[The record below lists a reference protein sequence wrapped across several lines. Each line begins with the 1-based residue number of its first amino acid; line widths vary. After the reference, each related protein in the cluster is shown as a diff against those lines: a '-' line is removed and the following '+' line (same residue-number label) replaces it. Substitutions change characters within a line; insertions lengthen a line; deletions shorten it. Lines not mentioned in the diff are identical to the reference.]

1 MERRYGNIAAGIR
14 RVILVGLFPLCLSA
28 LQPGRQVSQ
37 FGHAAWRMQD
47 GFFRGVPS
55 AIAQTKDGYLWIG
68 GGSGLTRFDGVRFVA
83 WTPPPAA
90 RLPSLNVISLRGTSD
105 GSLWIGI
112 MPGLARLK
120 DGVVTTYPDLHGR
133 TSGIIED
140 SHGSIWLGRSR
151 VPSGGPLCQVA
162 GPATHCFGEAE
173 GIPAPYVSTLAAD
186 SQGYFWLGH
195 SGSVTRWKEGDAK
208 TFEISALK
216 PAEGL
221 DGIAAILLA
230 DDGSILVGVPRS
242 GKGRGLQRLI
252 DGLWQPFV
260 APGLDGSTL
269 SVSALLRDR
278 NGSLWIGTGDAGIYH
293 VRGDSVDHFR
303 SNDGLTSDGVT
314 GFFEDKEGNVWV
326 TTSGGVD
333 RFRNLKVTTYSKGE
347 GLSANVVQ
355 SVLTAR
361 DGTVWIG
368 NFGSLDS
375 IRNGHVSSISKTS
388 GLPGVRVTSLLE
400 DHTGTLWVG
409 VDNQLFS
416 YERGHFSKVQQ
427 RHGESQFGT
436 VISMAEDTLGDI
448 WVATANPLALV
459 HLHNRTIVDVD
470 PKAAPIPAASS
481 VSADP
486 AGGIFLGLIDGR
498 IGRLREGKFETFY
511 APLPGNRVA
520 IGSPIPTPDGALWA
534 NSKAGLVG
542 WKNGK
547 LQTLNENNGLPCGSI
562 NSMVATR
569 NGDLWLS
576 QPCGFTRIPREQLDA
591 SWNSNSPKLNVE
603 SADAVDGAQTGR
615 SVFAPAA
622 TVSPDGRLWFA
633 NENTLQMIDPA
644 QMPKNTF
651 VPPVHIE
658 AVIADH
664 RSYSLPELP
673 TLPPH
678 TRDLQIDYTALSFTA
693 PQKVRFRY
701 KLEGWDKD
709 WQDPGT
715 RRQAFYS
722 NLTPRSYVFRVLASN
737 NDGIWNE
744 AGAALGISIAP
755 AFYQT
760 GWFLTASL
768 LTACALVYCLY
779 WLRVRQLTDQLRVR
793 MFERLSERERIAR
806 ELHDTFFQGIQGLLL
821 TINTATQQ
829 LDPHEP
835 ARAIFTKA
843 LEQSDRVMLEGR
855 DLVLDLR
862 AVAKSNLD
870 LPESLAQSAEEFK
883 HLSDAE
889 FKVTVI
895 GQSRTLDSKC
905 ATELHRIGRE
915 ALYNS
920 FRHSNARKIEVELD
934 CGPAKL
940 TLKIADDGIG
950 IDDQVLYAGLRAG
963 HWGLPGMQER
973 ARRIGGELRIL
984 SRKGDGTEI
993 EVTVLASDA
1002 YLPASDTLLAK
1013 GRGRLVRGMKFL
1025 KGRNK

>member
-1 MERRYGNIAAGIR
+1 MEGLSMECRYGNIATAVR
-14 RVILVGLFPLCLSA
+14 RAILVGLFPLCLSA

-47 GFFRGVPS
+47 GFFSGVPS
-55 AIAQTKDGYLWIG
+55 AIAQTNDGYLWIG

-83 WTPPPAA
+83 WTTPPAA

-105 GSLWIGI
+105 GSLWIGL

-120 DGVVTTYPDLHGR
+120 DGVVTAYPDLHGR
-133 TSGIIED
+133 TGEIIED
-140 SHGSIWLGRSR
+140 SHGSIWLCRDR
-151 VPSGGPLCQVA
+151 VPAGAGPLCQVT
-162 GPATHCFGEAE
+162 GPATHCFGKAE
-173 GIPAPYVSTLAAD
+173 GIPFPYVSTLAAD
-186 SQGYFWLGH
+186 SQGDLWLGH

-208 TFEISALK
+208 TFEIPALK

-221 DGIAAILLA
+221 DGIAAILTA
-230 DDGSILVGVPRS
+230 RDGSILVGVPRS

-252 DGLWQPFV
+252 DGRWQPFV

-293 VRGDSVDHFR
+293 VQGDSVDHFR

-333 RFRNLKVTTYSKGE
+333 RFRNLKVTTYSKAE

-355 SVLTAR
+355 SVLAAR

-375 IRNGHVSSISKTS
+375 IRSGHVSSITKTS

-400 DHTGTLWVG
+400 DRTGTLWVG

-416 YERGHFSKVQQ
+416 YERGHFSKVQP
-427 RHGESQFGT
+427 RGSQLGT

-459 HLHNRTIVDVD
+459 HLHNRKIVDVD

-511 APLPGNRVA
+511 APLPGNRVS
-520 IGSPIPTPDGALWA
+520 IGSPVPAPDGALWA

-562 NSMVATR
+562 NSLVATR

-591 SWNSNSPKLNVE
+591 SWNSSSPKLNVE
-603 SADAVDGAQTGR
+603 SVDGVDGALTGR

-622 TVSPDGRLWFA
+622 TVSTDGKLWFA
-633 NENTLQMIDPA
+633 NENILQMIDPSDLS
-644 QMPKNTF
+644 KNSLA
-651 VPPVHIE
+651 PPVHIE
-658 AVIADH
+658 AVIADQ
-664 RSYSLPELP
+664 RSYSLSGLL
-673 TLPPH
+673 TMPPH
-678 TRDLQIDYTALSFTA
+678 TRDLQVDYTALSFTA

-722 NLTPRSYVFRVLASN
+722 NLAPQSYVFRVRASN

-760 GWFLTASL
+760 GWFLAASL

-806 ELHDTFFQGIQGLLL
+806 ELHDTFFQSIQGLLL

-829 LDPHEP
+829 LDPQEP

-843 LEQSDRVMLEGR
+843 LEHSDRVMLEGR

-889 FKVTVI
+889 FKVTVV
-895 GQSRTLDSKC
+895 GQSRTLDFKC

-920 FRHSNARKIEVELD
+920 FRHSGAGRIEVELD

-950 IDDQVLYAGLRAG
+950 IDDQVFCAGLRAG

-973 ARRIGGELRIL
+973 ARKIGGELRIL
-984 SRKGDGTEI
+984 SRKGEGTEI

-1002 YLPASDTLLAK
+1002 YLPIETRLTAWRARWVRSI
-1013 GRGRLVRGMKFL
+1013 RGDS
-1025 KGRNK
+1025 